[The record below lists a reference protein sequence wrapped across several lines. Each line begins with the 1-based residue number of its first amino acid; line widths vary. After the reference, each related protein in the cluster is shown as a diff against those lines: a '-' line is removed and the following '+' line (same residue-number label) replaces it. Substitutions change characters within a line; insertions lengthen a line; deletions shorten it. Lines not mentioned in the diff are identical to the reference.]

1 MIWQHLCRPGIRSA
15 WTTRTDFA
23 SDHRGREHA
32 TQWRS
37 WRWRLLL
44 SSRRKLL
51 GVCFACWVLNPTG
64 VGSSGSQDDFLHF
77 VCRDYLRMIRL
88 VAFASNEWD
97 NGPEVMPCLRLS

>member
-1 MIWQHLCRPGIRSA
+1 MRDRELTYVA
-15 WTTRTDFA
+15 DFTVQMA
-23 SDHRGREHA
+23 P
-32 TQWRS
+32 
-37 WRWRLLL
+37 
-44 SSRRKLL
+44 RKYGKVPSGHPIGSLL

>member
-1 MIWQHLCRPGIRSA
+1 MRDRELTYVA
-15 WTTRTDFA
+15 DFTVQMA
-23 SDHRGREHA
+23 P
-32 TQWRS
+32 
-37 WRWRLLL
+37 
-44 SSRRKLL
+44 RKDGKVPSGHPIGSLL